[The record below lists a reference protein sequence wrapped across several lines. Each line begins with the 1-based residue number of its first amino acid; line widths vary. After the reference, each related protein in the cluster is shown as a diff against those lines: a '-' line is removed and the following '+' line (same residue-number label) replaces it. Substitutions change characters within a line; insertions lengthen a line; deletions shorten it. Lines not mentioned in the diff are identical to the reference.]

1 MYFCYN
7 IHHKPLCYIVEPG
20 TGSSKK
26 NARRVAAEKMLEKL
40 HCLSGSTEITW
51 VKWVFIHPLGL
62 PERFIFWFKIFLK
75 IHFIAED
82 MPPCSV

>member
-51 VKWVFIHPLGL
+51 VK
-62 PERFIFWFKIFLK
+62 
-75 IHFIAED
+75 
-82 MPPCSV
+82 